1 MSDCYV
7 SYKKKDLIKTGEYLL
22 DQTCCDEP
30 TCTELAKDLQDLQY
44 KCNDMFGEIHKLEA
58 DAKGN
63 IKGTLCDQLKNKK
76 NIILEQHG
84 GGRKKIKRQT
94 KRKNPKKSKKN
105 IKKSKKYRRS
115 KK

>member
-1 MSDCYV
+1 MNNCYK
-7 SYKKKDLIKTGEYLL
+7 SYKKQNLIKTGEYLL
-22 DQTCCDEP
+22 DQTCCDE
-30 TCTELAKDLQDLQY
+30 TSCTDLAKDLQTLQFE
-44 KCNDMFGEIHKLEA
+44 CNDMFSEINNSQA
-58 DAKGN
+58 DEKGN
-63 IKGTLCDQLKNKK
+63 IEGTLCDQLKNKK

-84 GGRKKIKRQT
+84 GSGKKIKRQT